1 MGRAYECCNITSFG
15 CDRGQGSGN
24 HRRGVVPDGEGLVC
38 RGGVAAGIG
47 DGVGPDYRDRT
58 GAARGAIAAGDR

>member
-1 MGRAYECCNITSFG
+1 MGRAYECGNITSFG

-24 HRRGVVPDGEGLVC
+24 RWSGVVPDGEGLRC

-47 DGVGPDYRDRT
+47 YRVGPDDRDRA
-58 GAARGAIAAGDR
+58 GAAGGAIAAGDR